1 MFGIFKRRK
10 AVKKINE
17 ALGIEL
23 QSWQIDYIFA
33 KRPKGLT
40 AFRSSYKTLTI
51 MLRQMMDKKSKYV
64 WSMGTPLTDQ
74 QLKDFNLS
82 GYTPIYTGITK
93 PNFRSRN
100 YLLRWR
106 QAYKKLQAAGLNL
119 AEVRWIHS

>member
-1 MFGIFKRRK
+1 MFGIFRRRK
-10 AVKKINE
+10 EVKKINE

-23 QSWQIDYIFA
+23 QSWQINYIFA
-33 KRPKGLT
+33 KHPKGLT
-40 AFRSSYKTLTI
+40 NFRSSYKALTI
-51 MLRQMMDKKSKYV
+51 MLRQMVDKKSKYV

-82 GYTPIYTGITK
+82 GYTPIYTGTTK

-106 QAYKKLQAAGLNL
+106 QAYKKLQAAGLDL
-119 AEVRWIHS
+119 AEVKWIHS